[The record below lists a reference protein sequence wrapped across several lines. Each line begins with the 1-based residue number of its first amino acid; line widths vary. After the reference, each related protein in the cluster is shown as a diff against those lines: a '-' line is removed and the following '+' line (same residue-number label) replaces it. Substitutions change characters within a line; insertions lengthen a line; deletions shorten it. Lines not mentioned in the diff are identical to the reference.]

1 MNKDVGRRKIADH
14 RLCLSMSKNEDMY
27 DIRSA
32 FSLKSL
38 TNYDMKLYEAVCVL
52 TSK

>member
-1 MNKDVGRRKIADH
+1 MLVHI
-14 RLCLSMSKNEDMY
+14 KNEDRD
-27 DIRSA
+27 DIRGT

-52 TSK
+52 TSKEQPLSALNRNRLA